1 MTGWIMIQG
10 FKSISNYFYQYRF
23 EILLI
28 TLIVFLVLP
37 STLDS
42 PKLQSILRTI
52 LLLVGLN
59 VMQKMQRAF
68 LIIALLAFS
77 AAVSDWLSGDDSAGT
92 SKLIAFIFMM
102 VFFITITYELF
113 SQIVKSK
120 EIKLNIIIAAFNGYL
135 LVGLIFSFLYTLIEA
150 FHPGS
155 IKGLSPGVQGLPDI
169 LYFSYITQLTIGY
182 GDILPVAQLAKKI
195 TILQGLV
202 GQFYLVV
209 IMAILVG
216 KFLIQKDRS

>member
-1 MTGWIMIQG
+1 MIQG

-23 EILLI
+23 EILLV

-59 VMQKMQRAF
+59 VMQKMHRTF
-68 LIIALLAFS
+68 LIIALLAFL

-92 SKLIAFIFMM
+92 SKLIAFILMM

-113 SQIVKSK
+113 SQIIKSK

-135 LVGLIFSFLYTLIEA
+135 LLGLIFSFLYTLIEA

-155 IKGLSPGVQGLPDI
+155 IKGLSPGIQGLPDI

>member
-1 MTGWIMIQG
+1 MIQG
-10 FKSISNYFYQYRF
+10 FKYISNYFYQYRF
-23 EILLI
+23 EILLV

-59 VMQKMQRAF
+59 VMQKMHRAF
-68 LIIALLAFS
+68 LIIAILAFL
-77 AAVSDWLSGDDSAGT
+77 AAVSDWFSGDDNAGT
-92 SKLIAFIFMM
+92 SKLIAFILLM

-113 SQIVKSK
+113 SQIIKSK

-135 LVGLIFSFLYTLIEA
+135 LLGLIFSFLYTLIEA

-155 IKGLSPGVQGLPDI
+155 IKGLSPGIQGLPDI

-195 TILQGLV
+195 AVLQGLV

-209 IMAILVG
+209 VMAILIG
-216 KFLIQKDRS
+216 KFLAGKKA

>member
-1 MTGWIMIQG
+1 MIQG

-37 STLDS
+37 SALDS

-59 VMQKMQRAF
+59 VMQKMHRAF
-68 LIIALLAFS
+68 LIIAILAFL
-77 AAVSDWLSGDDSAGT
+77 AAVSDWFSGDDNAGT
-92 SKLIAFIFMM
+92 SKLLAFILMM
-102 VFFITITYELF
+102 MFFITITYELF
-113 SQIVKSK
+113 RQIIKSK

-135 LVGLIFSFLYTLIEA
+135 LLGLIFSFLYTLIEA

-195 TILQGLV
+195 TVLQGLV

>member
-1 MTGWIMIQG
+1 MIQG

-68 LIIALLAFS
+68 LIIALLAFL

>member
-1 MTGWIMIQG
+1 MIQG
-10 FKSISNYFYQYRF
+10 FKSISNYFYLYRF
-23 EILLI
+23 EILLV
-28 TLIVFLVLP
+28 TLVVFLVLP

-59 VMQKMQRAF
+59 VMQKMHRAF
-68 LIIALLAFS
+68 LIIALLAFL
-77 AAVSDWLSGDDSAGT
+77 AAVSDWFSGDDNAGT
-92 SKLIAFIFMM
+92 SKLLAFILMM

-113 SQIVKSK
+113 SQIIKSK

-135 LVGLIFSFLYTLIEA
+135 LLGLIFSFLYTLIEA
-150 FHPGS
+150 FNPGS
-155 IKGLSPGVQGLPDI
+155 IKGLSPGVEGLQDI
-169 LYFSYITQLTIGY
+169 LYFSYITQVTIGY
-182 GDILPVAQLAKKI
+182 GDISPVSQLAKNI
-195 TILQGLV
+195 TVLQGLL

>member
-1 MTGWIMIQG
+1 MIQG

-23 EILLI
+23 EILLV

-59 VMQKMQRAF
+59 VMQKMHRAF
-68 LIIALLAFS
+68 LIIALLAFL
-77 AAVSDWLSGDDSAGT
+77 AAVSDWFSGDDNAGT
-92 SKLIAFIFMM
+92 SKLLAFILMM

-113 SQIVKSK
+113 SQIIKSK

-135 LVGLIFSFLYTLIEA
+135 LLGLIFSFLYTLIEA

-155 IKGLSPGVQGLPDI
+155 IKGLSPGIQGLPDI

-182 GDILPVAQLAKKI
+182 GDILPIAQLAKKI

>member
-1 MTGWIMIQG
+1 MIQG

-68 LIIALLAFS
+68 LIIAILAFL
-77 AAVSDWLSGDDSAGT
+77 AAVSDWFSGDDNAGT
-92 SKLIAFIFMM
+92 SKLIAFILMM

-113 SQIVKSK
+113 SQIIKSK

-135 LVGLIFSFLYTLIEA
+135 LLGLIFSFLYTLIEA

-155 IKGLSPGVQGLPDI
+155 IKGLSPGIQGLPDI

-216 KFLIQKDRS
+216 TFLIQKDRS